1 VSTPAIVECA
11 GAPRDIGL
19 DQGRECRALLRARF
33 RSLPGW
39 ERLRLRMARSDP
51 ATSRASRD
59 MRRHFPHQAEALEG
73 MARGAGVPRAWLAQ
87 RLAREHAADS
97 ASAACEGVGAGDR
110 GQRLLA
116 RSVAGDVIV
125 RRIRPDGGFES
136 LELVRPWLTSGLAG
150 VNEEGLA
157 MLCARV
163 GDEPG
168 DCAAPAVLLAR
179 DCLQQFDSVAAALEW
194 CTGRPA
200 GGRATLLLADA
211 GGELAAVEVAGSGR
225 RARCADGGPLVAAPT
240 DRSAAIEK
248 SLGAARSVTAESL
261 VRALTGGSNVDE
273 CVLVDPQHRRLGLAS
288 AGAEP
293 TWFPVQPSS

>member
-1 VSTPAIVECA
+1 VSRPAIVECA

-19 DQGRECRALLRARF
+19 DQGRACRALLRARF
-33 RSLPGW
+33 RSLPWW
-39 ERLRLRMARSDP
+39 EQLSLRTARSDP
-51 ATSRASRD
+51 ATLRASRD
-59 MRRHFPHQAEALEG
+59 MLRHFPHQAEALEG

-97 ASAACEGVGAGDR
+97 ASAGCEGVGAGDP
-110 GQRLLA
+110 GKRLLA
-116 RSVAGDVIV
+116 RSVTGDVIV
-125 RRIRPDGGFES
+125 RRIRPDGGFGS

-157 MLCARV
+157 LLCAQV

-168 DCAAPAVLLAR
+168 DCAAPAVLMAR
-179 DCLQQFDSVAAALEW
+179 DCLQQFDSVGAALEW

-211 GGELAAVEVAGSGR
+211 SGELAAVEVAGPARRVR
-225 RARCADGGPLVAAPT
+225 RADAGLLVAAPP

-248 SLGAARSVTAESL
+248 SLRAAPSVSPETLVQSLTASTE
-261 VRALTGGSNVDE
+261 VDA
-273 CVLVDPQHRRLGLAS
+273 CVLVDPEQRRLGLAA
-288 AGAEP
+288 AGEDP
-293 TWFPVQPSS
+293 TWFPVRAPH

>member
-1 VSTPAIVECA
+1 MSRSAIVECA

-19 DQGRECRALLRARF
+19 DQGRACRALLRARF

-39 ERLRLRMARSDP
+39 ERLRLRTARSDP
-51 ATSRASRD
+51 ATSRASRA
-59 MRRHFPHQAEALEG
+59 MLRHFPHQAEALEG

-87 RLAREHAADS
+87 RLVREHAADA
-97 ASAACEGVGAGDR
+97 ASNRCEGVAAGDP
-110 GQRLLA
+110 GKVLLA
-116 RSVAGDVIV
+116 RSVAGDSIV
-125 RRIRPDGGFES
+125 CRFRPDGGFGS

-157 MLCARV
+157 LLCAPV

-168 DCAAPAVLLAR
+168 SCAAPAVLLAR
-179 DCLQQFDSVAAALEW
+179 DCLQQFDSVGAALEW

-200 GGRATLLLADA
+200 GGRATLLVADA
-211 GGELAAVEVAGSGR
+211 SGELAAVEIAGAARQVR
-225 RARCADGGPLVAAPT
+225 RADAGLLVAAAA

-248 SLGAARSVTAESL
+248 SLRAAPSVTAET
-261 VRALTGGSNVDE
+261 VVQTLTAGSSVDE
-273 CVLVDPQHRRLGLAS
+273 CVLVDPVQRRLGLAA

-293 TWFPVQPSS
+293 IWFPVRAPH